1 MQRHATSLTAL
12 AVAGAMAIAITP
24 TASAQSSDGA
34 ANGSANG
41 SVSAEVSGSSVN
53 ALVDTL
59 TSPVLDPIANGLS
72 STATETNTS
81 LPAWA
86 VGAEAGQFS
95 GKTWYYMADG
105 LTVTTDA
112 EAAKG
117 NPTGNAKVEMSLL
130 DFAAATGRT
139 VPESQVGVARLKHQA
154 VVMDAESAEALP
166 DFAPGTFAAEFDG
179 KKWFYA
185 ADGFNV
191 VSDETQVN
199 TPTQGE
205 FRTIWSLAQDT
216 GKRLP
221 ENLVQRS
228 LTMTTTTLSEV
239 GEGAG
244 SGASGASGAEGSAQA
259 STGSS
264 TSPAF
269 NFSLESLPAWAAGE
283 LAGELDGQ
291 KWFYSKD
298 FKYVVNN
305 PELVNAEFEA
315 GNASWMSVI
324 EFANKLQ
331 RSLPQDLRGKFAVE
345 AGSSAPGAGL
355 AASGSSAS
363 DLGTAAAIVLP
374 AMLIIGGVAWYL
386 NQDGKTF
393 VTDLGRI
400 GVTPTSQE
408 IDASAHMLSSNRGEV
423 EAQARAAAEAEAQ
436 GKAVTTVEAQ
446 SETRGIN
453 AATGSNAFGKGMIAL
468 LLASVLGAAVFA
480 FGRRQLV

>member
-117 NPTGNAKVEMSLL
+117 NPTGNAKVEMPLL

-139 VPESQVGVARLKHQA
+139 VPESQVGAARLKHQA
-154 VVMDAESAEALP
+154 VIMDAESAEALP

-239 GEGAG
+239 GEGA
-244 SGASGASGAEGSAQA
+244 EGSAQA

-269 NFSLESLPAWAAGE
+269 NFSLESLPAWVAGE

-331 RSLPQDLRGKFAVE
+331 RSLPEALRGKLVME

>member
-34 ANGSANG
+34 ANG

-139 VPESQVGVARLKHQA
+139 VPESQVGAARLKHQA
-154 VVMDAESAEALP
+154 VIMDAESAEALP

-244 SGASGASGAEGSAQA
+244 SAQA

-269 NFSLESLPAWAAGE
+269 NFSLESLPAWVAGE
-283 LAGELDGQ
+283 LAGGLDGQ

-446 SETRGIN
+446 AETRGIN

>member
-139 VPESQVGVARLKHQA
+139 VPESQVGAARLKHQA

-239 GEGAG
+239 GEGA
-244 SGASGASGAEGSAQA
+244 EGSAQA

-264 TSPAF
+264 T
-269 NFSLESLPAWAAGE
+269 LPAWVAGN

-345 AGSSAPGAGL
+345 AGSSTPGAGL

>member
-117 NPTGNAKVEMSLL
+117 NPTGNAKVEMPLL

-139 VPESQVGVARLKHQA
+139 VPESQVGAARLKHQA
-154 VVMDAESAEALP
+154 VIMDAESAEALP

-228 LTMTTTTLSEV
+228 LAMTTTTLSEV
-239 GEGAG
+239 GE
-244 SGASGASGAEGSAQA
+244 GAEGSAQA

-264 TSPAF
+264 TLPAF
-269 NFSLESLPAWAAGE
+269 NFALESLPAWVAGN

-345 AGSSAPGAGL
+345 AGSSTPGAGL

-374 AMLIIGGVAWYL
+374 PMISIAGSTM
-386 NQDGKTF
+386 
-393 VTDLGRI
+393 
-400 GVTPTSQE
+400 
-408 IDASAHMLSSNRGEV
+408 
-423 EAQARAAAEAEAQ
+423 AAAW
-436 GKAVTTVEAQ
+436 
-446 SETRGIN
+446 
-453 AATGSNAFGKGMIAL
+453 
-468 LLASVLGAAVFA
+468 LGT
-480 FGRRQLV
+480 

>member
-24 TASAQSSDGA
+24 NASAQSSD
-34 ANGSANG
+34 G

-53 ALVDTL
+53 AVVDAL
-59 TSPVLDPIANGLS
+59 TSPVLDPIAEGLS
-72 STATETNTS
+72 STATESNAS
-81 LPAWA
+81 LPEWA

-117 NPTGNAKVEMSLL
+117 NPTGNAQVEMSLL

-139 VPESQVGVARLKHQA
+139 VPASQVGAARLKHQA
-154 VVMDAESAEALP
+154 LVMDAEAAEALP
-166 DFAPGTFAAEFDG
+166 DFAPGTFVAEFDG

-185 ADGFNV
+185 ADGLNV

-228 LTMTTTTLSEV
+228 LAMTTTTLSEV
-239 GEGAG
+239 GG
-244 SGASGASGAEGSAQA
+244 GASGAEGSAQA

-269 NFSLESLPAWAAGE
+269 NFNLESLPAWAAGE

-305 PELVNAEFEA
+305 AELVNADFEA

-331 RSLPQDLRGKFAVE
+331 RSLPEALRRKLVME
-345 AGSSAPGAGL
+345 AGSSTPGAGL

-363 DLGTAAAIVLP
+363 ELGTAAAIVLP
-374 AMLIIGGVAWYL
+374 AMLVIGGVAWYL

-400 GVTPTSQE
+400 GVTPTAQE

-423 EAQARAAAEAEAQ
+423 EAQARAAAEAEAK
-436 GKAVTTVEAQ
+436 GEAVTTVEAQ
-446 SETRGIN
+446 AETRGIN
-453 AATGSNAFGKGMIAL
+453 AATGSNAFGKGIIAL
-468 LLASVLGAAVFA
+468 LLASVLGAGVFA

>member
-117 NPTGNAKVEMSLL
+117 NPTGNAKVEMPLL

-139 VPESQVGVARLKHQA
+139 VPESQVGAARLKHQA
-154 VVMDAESAEALP
+154 VIMDAESAEALP

-228 LTMTTTTLSEV
+228 LAMTTTTLSEV
-239 GEGAG
+239 GE
-244 SGASGASGAEGSAQA
+244 GAEGSAQA

-264 TSPAF
+264 TLPAF
-269 NFSLESLPAWAAGE
+269 NFALESLPAWVAGN

-345 AGSSAPGAGL
+345 AGSSTPGAGL

>member
-24 TASAQSSDGA
+24 NASAQSSD
-34 ANGSANG
+34 G

-53 ALVDTL
+53 AAVDTL
-59 TSPVLDPIANGLS
+59 TSPVLDPITEGMS
-72 STATETNTS
+72 STATESNPS

-86 VGAEAGQFS
+86 VAAEAGQFS

-117 NPTGNAKVEMSLL
+117 SPTGNAQVEMSLL

-139 VPESQVGVARLKHQA
+139 VPASQVGPARLKHQA
-154 VVMDAESAEALP
+154 VVMDAEAAEALP
-166 DFAPGTFAAEFDG
+166 DFAPGALAAEFDD

-239 GEGAG
+239 GG
-244 SGASGASGAEGSAQA
+244 GASGSHGTS
-259 STGSS
+259 GSS

-269 NFSLESLPAWAAGE
+269 NFTLESLPAWAAGA
-283 LAGELDGQ
+283 LVGKLDGQ
-291 KWFYSKD
+291 EWFYSKD
-298 FKYVVNN
+298 FKYVVNK
-305 PELVNAEFEA
+305 PELVNADVEV

-324 EFANKLQ
+324 EFANKTQ
-331 RSLPQDLRGKFAVE
+331 RSLPEALRGKLALE
-345 AGSSAPGAGL
+345 AGSSNPGAGI
-355 AASGSSAS
+355 AANGSSAS
-363 DLGTAAAIVLP
+363 DLGNAAAIVLP
-374 AMLIIGGVAWYL
+374 AMLVIGGVAWYL

-393 VTDLGRI
+393 VTNLGRI
-400 GVTPTSQE
+400 GVTPTAQE

-423 EAQARAAAEAEAQ
+423 EAQARAAAEAEAK
-436 GKAVTTVEAQ
+436 GGAVTTVEAQ
-446 SETRGIN
+446 AETRGIS

>member
-139 VPESQVGVARLKHQA
+139 VPESQVGAARLKHQA
-154 VVMDAESAEALP
+154 VIMDAESAEALP

-239 GEGAG
+239 GEGA
-244 SGASGASGAEGSAQA
+244 EGSAQA
-259 STGSS
+259 SAGSS
-264 TSPAF
+264 NTPAF
-269 NFSLESLPAWAAGE
+269 NFNLESLPAWAAGE

-345 AGSSAPGAGL
+345 AGSSTPGAGL

>member
-24 TASAQSSDGA
+24 NASAQSSD
-34 ANGSANG
+34 G

-53 ALVDTL
+53 AAVDTL
-59 TSPVLDPIANGLS
+59 TSPVLDPITEGMS
-72 STATETNTS
+72 STATESNTS

-86 VGAEAGQFS
+86 VAAEAGQFS

-117 NPTGNAKVEMSLL
+117 SPTGNAQVEMSLL

-139 VPESQVGVARLKHQA
+139 VPASQVGPARLKHQA
-154 VVMDAESAEALP
+154 VVMDAEAAEALP
-166 DFAPGTFAAEFDG
+166 DFAPGAFAAEFDG

-239 GEGAG
+239 GGGTPG
-244 SGASGASGAEGSAQA
+244 SHGAS
-259 STGSS
+259 GSS

-269 NFSLESLPAWAAGE
+269 NFTLESLPAWAEGA
-283 LAGELDGQ
+283 LVGELDGQ
-291 KWFYSKD
+291 EWFYSKD
-298 FKYVVNN
+298 FKYVVNK
-305 PELVNAEFEA
+305 PELVNADVEA
-315 GNASWMSVI
+315 DNASWMSVI
-324 EFANKLQ
+324 EFANKTQ
-331 RSLPQDLRGKFAVE
+331 RSLPEALRSKLVME
-345 AGSSAPGAGL
+345 AGSSNPGAGI
-355 AASGSSAS
+355 AANGSSAS
-363 DLGTAAAIVLP
+363 DLGNAAAIVLP
-374 AMLIIGGVAWYL
+374 AMLVIGGVAWYL

-400 GVTPTSQE
+400 GVTPTAQE

-423 EAQARAAAEAEAQ
+423 EAQARAAAEAEAK
-436 GKAVTTVEAQ
+436 GEAVTTVEAQ
-446 SETRGIN
+446 AETRGIS